1 MAVGRYVRMAAVVA
15 VATAVGAGAAV
26 TAESNQRSFRE
37 RLSGLQEVPA
47 ISTPGSGHFR
57 AFITQSDDEISY
69 RVTFSGLEAPITQSH
84 IHFGNEGTNGAIVV
98 FLCTN
103 LGNAP
108 AGFVV
113 QACPG
118 PNATEG
124 TIEGMLQADDVTALA
139 AAQGIT
145 VGEFD
150 EFVRAIRA
158 DATYVNIH
166 STMFPGGEIRAQID

>member
-1 MAVGRYVRMAAVVA
+1 MVVGRYVRMAAVVA
-15 VATAVGAGAAV
+15 AVTAVGAGAAV

-47 ISTPGSGHFR
+47 ISTSGSGRFR
-57 AFITQSDDEISY
+57 AFIEQSDEQISY

-84 IHFGNEGTNGAIVV
+84 IHFGNSGTNGGIVV
-98 FLCTN
+98 FLCSN
-103 LGNAP
+103 VGAP

-118 PNATEG
+118 PGATEG
-124 TIEGMLQADDVTALA
+124 TIEGTLQADDVTALA

-150 EFVRAIRA
+150 EFVAAIRA

-166 STMFPGGEIRAQID
+166 STMFPGGEIRAQLD